1 MKNKVTIYSKLNKTL
16 IKDFKGLED
25 LKYSSL
31 KNYVQDADIA
41 NTEIFERNRT
51 IEQNQKLNADTIK
64 SMMQNNTNSLRKTP
78 LNNTLN

>member
-16 IKDFKGLED
+16 IKDFKELED